1 MKRFLIIGL
10 GNFGSSAAEKLTEMG
25 HEVSTIDRDER
36 AVDRIAER
44 VAQAAVGDG
53 SDPETLQRIGAEDA
67 DAAIVSTGDDITA
80 SVLAA
85 LALRDAGIRE
95 LYVKVVSRSHAR
107 VMEKLGVTETIF
119 PERESAQRLAR
130 RIASKQVVNYYEL
143 GPGFSAQ
150 ELAVPRDWVGKS
162 LRELALP
169 RQYRIS
175 VIAVHDYL
183 TDEFRP
189 VPDPDAPLKDS
200 DALLVAGE
208 DERIKV
214 LLGRTSKD

>member
-1 MKRFLIIGL
+1 MKRFVVIGL

-25 HEVSTIDRDER
+25 HDVAVVDRDER
-36 AVDRIAER
+36 AVERIADR
-44 VAQAAVGDG
+44 VTQAAVGDG
-53 SDPETLQRIGAEDA
+53 TEPETLQRIGADEA

-85 LALRDAGIRE
+85 LALRDALVPE
-95 LYVKVVSRSHAR
+95 VYVKVISRSHAR
-107 VMEKLGVTETIF
+107 VMEKLGVTETVF

-130 RIASKQVVNYYEL
+130 RIASKQVVNYFEL

-150 ELAVPRDWVGKS
+150 EIAVPRNWVGRS
-162 LRELALP
+162 LRELELP
-169 RQYRIS
+169 RQYRVS
-175 VIAVHDYL
+175 VIAVHDFL
-183 TDEFRP
+183 TGEFRP

-208 DERIKV
+208 DDRLKRI
-214 LLGRTSKD
+214 LRLGTED

>member
-10 GNFGSSAAEKLTEMG
+10 GNFGASAAEKLTEMG
-25 HEVSTIDRDER
+25 HDVSALDRDER
-36 AVDRIAER
+36 AVERIADR
-44 VAQAAVGDG
+44 VTQAAVGDG
-53 SDPETLQRIGAEDA
+53 ADPETLKRIGAEDA

-85 LALRDAGIRE
+85 LALRDAGVGE

-130 RIASKQVVNYYEL
+130 RIASKQVVNYFEL
-143 GPGFSAQ
+143 GPSFSAQ
-150 ELAVPRDWVGKS
+150 EIAVPRDWVGKS
-162 LRELALP
+162 LRELELP
-169 RQYRIS
+169 RQYRVS
-175 VIAVHDYL
+175 VIAVHDFL

-200 DALLVAGE
+200 DSLLVAGE
-208 DERIKV
+208 DERLKA
-214 LLGRTSKD
+214 LLGRAE

>member
-25 HEVSTIDRDER
+25 HEVSTLDRDER
-36 AVDRIAER
+36 AVDRIADR

-85 LALRDAGIRE
+85 LALRDAGVRE

-130 RIASKQVVNYYEL
+130 RIASKQVVNYFEL

-162 LRELALP
+162 LRELELP

-208 DERIKV
+208 DERLKV
-214 LLGRTSKD
+214 LLRRAAEE